1 MTPADFRAARAQLGL
16 SARDMARAL
25 GLGSGRTVR
34 RYESGQ
40 CPVPGP
46 VAALI
51 RFWLHPKC
59 FQAARPAPSRRSGA
73 KTGAGPPPE
82 GP

>member
-1 MTPADFRAARAQLGL
+1 MTPADFRAARRQLGL

-46 VAALI
+46 VAKLLE
-51 RFWLHPKC
+51 FWTHPKC
-59 FQAARPAPSRRSGA
+59 LPSARPVPSRRAGA